1 MKRTGIYFLSA
12 LLLTGIFLTVTFS
25 SCLKL
30 DDTEVPTRQS
40 ELIELNKYLSNLISA
55 GNDVDTTALGVYYLT
70 MENGTGAFP
79 KNGDTLTVGYAG
91 YLINGYLFDASA
103 WHNQTDSTFTFVLG
117 NPAMIKGWN
126 DGMKVIN
133 KNAKVQLVIL
143 SDFAYGSSGAGVIP
157 PYNSLVFVIKMKEIK
172 PSK

>member
-1 MKRTGIYFLSA
+1 MKRTEFKILTR
-12 LLLTGIFLTVTFS
+12 LLFAGIFFTVIFS
-25 SCLKL
+25 SCLKM
-30 DDTEVPTRQS
+30 DDTDVPTRES
-40 ELIELNKYLSNLISA
+40 EKVELNKYLSNLISA
-55 GNDVDTTALGVYYLT
+55 GNNVDTTNTGIYYIT
-70 MENGTGAFP
+70 MEKGTGAFP

-103 WHNQTDSTFTFVLG
+103 WHNQIDSTFTFVLG
-117 NPAMIKGWN
+117 NPAMIKGWD

-133 KNAKVQLVIL
+133 KNAKVQLIVP

-157 PYNSLVFVIKMKEIK
+157 PFNTIVFVIKMKEIK

>member
-1 MKRTGIYFLSA
+1 MKSTGIKFLLAIILS
-12 LLLTGIFLTVTFS
+12 GIFF

-30 DDTEVPTRQS
+30 DDSEAPTRAS
-40 ELIELNKYLSNLISA
+40 EQVELKKYLDNLISK
-55 GNDVDTTALGVYYLT
+55 GNNVDTTNLGIYYVT
-70 MENGTGAFP
+70 MENGTGPFP

-91 YLINGYLFDASA
+91 YLISGFLFDASA

-117 NPAMIKGWN
+117 NPAMIKGWD

-133 KNAKVQLVIL
+133 KNGKAQLIIP
-143 SDFAYGSSGAGVIP
+143 SDFAYGSTGAGVIP
-157 PYNSLVFVIKMKEIK
+157 PYNTLVFVIKMKDIK